1 MKFPEADV
9 TVGDAVV
16 TADVVDTTGPLVV
29 VAVFVETVDTDIF
42 LFSSLICSWCYER
55 SNGYDWLG
63 PRVISSLTL
72 ISLPKLFFQH
82 FGERFFFCLCLFFK
96 MDSFWCKI
104 LQNIGVEQHL
114 GVQKKKSLLNY

>member
-1 MKFPEADV
+1 MTFPEADV
-9 TVGDAVV
+9 IVGDAVV

-55 SNGYDWLG
+55 SNGYHWLR

-72 ISLPKLFFQH
+72 ISLPKLFS
-82 FGERFFFCLCLFFK
+82 
-96 MDSFWCKI
+96 MA
-104 LQNIGVEQHL
+104 
-114 GVQKKKSLLNY
+114 